1 MGNMRHTPSALHR
14 DQGGAGNRC
23 RMHGRHQAQRDER
36 YANRSVDDAFHEAGL
51 PPGVINV
58 VTGLGEVVG
67 TELTQSPDIQ
77 KIAFT
82 GSTQIG
88 KLVAKNSL
96 DTMKRLTLELGG
108 KSPNIILDDADLSTA
123 IPMAI
128 THAT

>member
-1 MGNMRHTPSALHR
+1 MRG
-14 DQGGAGNRC
+14 DDGI
-23 RMHGRHQAQRDER
+23 DETE
-36 YANRSVDDAFHEAGL
+36 VLMDAFHEAGL

-67 TELTQSPDIQ
+67 TELTKSPDIQ
-77 KIAFT
+77 KIAST
-82 GSTQIG
+82 GSTQVG

-128 THAT
+128 NACQR